1 MIGSRI
7 RKRFRALKRQLQIA
21 DRLIRQKQGEIERLQ
36 SRVYERDDEVEE
48 LRKELATRKEGQTL
62 VNLLYKES
70 LEVLTQTI
78 QENTRIKRLVRE
90 IIE

>member
-7 RKRFRALKRQLQIA
+7 RKRFRVLKRQLLIA
-21 DRLIRQKQGEIERLQ
+21 DRLIKQKQREVERLQ

-78 QENTRIKRLVRE
+78 QENTRIKKLVRE